1 MRSLHE
7 NYLIRVKSTIRNLLE
22 ISCIFC
28 LTSLNFFRL
37 IAQIHDELLFEV
49 EDSQIQEFSGKYNL
63 FLSPSPFP
71 NRLSFFLNNI
81 EYSSSL
87 KRII

>member
-1 MRSLHE
+1 MVYMKITWYE
-7 NYLIRVKSTIRNLLE
+7 WKALLD
-22 ISCIFC
+22 ISCVFY
-28 LTSLNFFRL
+28 LKSLNFFRL

-71 NRLSFFLNNI
+71 NNLSFFLI
-81 EYSSSL
+81 A
-87 KRII
+87 